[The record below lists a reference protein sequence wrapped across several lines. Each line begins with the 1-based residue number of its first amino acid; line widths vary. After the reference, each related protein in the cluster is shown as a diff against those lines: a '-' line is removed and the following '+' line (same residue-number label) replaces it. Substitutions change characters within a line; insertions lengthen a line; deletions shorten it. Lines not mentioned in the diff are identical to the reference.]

1 MLDDLIDE
9 IAAINAIYGEG
20 TLKQAD
26 GIGTSTLSIPSHAV
40 TLRLGFPD
48 SYPGTSPELL
58 GVDSSGV
65 NVPKGYGSHV
75 LQLARDALG
84 KVWKAGEVCLF
95 DLIQELDRVPVEEDE
110 ADASASSPD
119 TDNAGLQENAI
130 STKHEP
136 FPSNTQELQL
146 EWAISTPVT
155 EKKSLFIAHACPLA
169 SPAQFQPILTALL
182 STDKKFAR
190 ATHNITAYRIRIPT
204 SPSNPRENIYQD
216 CNDDGE
222 TAAGGRL
229 LHLMHTMDV
238 WNALVVVSRW
248 YGGVKLGPDRFR
260 IINGVAREALVLGG
274 WAGGGREDDRG
285 GKKKK

>member
-9 IAAINAIYGEG
+9 IAAINVIYGQG
-20 TLKQAD
+20 TLKQTD
-26 GIGTSTLSIPSHAV
+26 GIETATLSIPSHPV
-40 TLRLGFPD
+40 TLRLSFPD
-48 SYPGTSPELL
+48 SYPDTSSPELL

-75 LQLARDALG
+75 LQLARIALG
-84 KVWKAGEVCLF
+84 TVWKAGEVCLF
-95 DLIQELDRVPVEEDE
+95 DLIQELDRVLENEEE
-110 ADASASSPD
+110 AEALAPD
-119 TDNAGLQENAI
+119 TDDAGPRQDAVSMKNE
-130 STKHEP
+130 SS
-136 FPSNTQELQL
+136 PSDTQDLQL
-146 EWAISTPVT
+146 EWAMSTSVT

-169 SPAQFQPILTALL
+169 SPTQFQPILTSLL
-182 STDKKFAR
+182 SSDKKVAR
-190 ATHNITAYRIRIPT
+190 ATHNITAYRIRIPP

-238 WNALVVVSRW
+238 WNVLVVVSRW

-260 IINGVAREALVLGG
+260 IINGVAREALVMGG
-274 WAGGGREDDRG
+274 WAGRGKEKESG
-285 GKKKK
+285 GKKRK